1 MLKLVSKNF
10 KNSLECSMSQEVLII
25 HFQIIISLSITSL
38 KAFSEYSGNFD
49 IHGNTLNNTIG
60 SQSDILELWEF

>member
-1 MLKLVSKNF
+1 
-10 KNSLECSMSQEVLII
+10 MSQEVLII

-49 IHGNTLNNTIG
+49 ISSIG
-60 SQSDILELWEF
+60 RLHREQRDAAIN

>member
-1 MLKLVSKNF
+1 
-10 KNSLECSMSQEVLII
+10 MSQEVLII